1 MASFSFYTLPMNTS
15 GAVLIPVTN
24 TPTPLATV
32 TVVAGQNELVVLRAN
47 IGWIARFLGAVNVTG
62 VLFKIWR
69 GAPVTGELISSAQ
82 DIAESGFDNAVT
94 TDFSEVVS
102 GFTSSQTLTFV
113 LTAETVSPNAR
124 VDVIGPLTF
133 GAFVSTTDLI
143 SFFQLPNNTSG
154 AANIPV
160 AQTPVPVGFIV
171 VDVQPGQSV
180 ALRSTVGWRVISRFT
195 TKADVLFKIWRGAPV
210 IGTLVA
216 SADDSADVEGGAVT
230 TFSHVDTSFTTAQ
243 RVVYILTAEVPEPRN
258 SISITGPVSFTGSRE
273 PLASFFTLPNNTAD
287 SVSIPL
293 TTTGTPLAAL
303 TASVGPGVDVVLRA
317 AIGWLAPQTPSDI
330 VTPIL
335 FKIWRGAPFTGTLI
349 YSALDTG
356 ETAFDFRKVT
366 TLGHVDSGFTSS
378 QTVTYTLTA
387 ELTKPGTAAN
397 VVGPLTF
404 TVFPVILP
412 TEDTEL

>member
-15 GAVLIPVTN
+15 EAVLIPITN
-24 TPTPLATV
+24 TPTPLAAVTV
-32 TVVAGQNELVVLRAN
+32 TADQNEVVVIRAG
-47 IGWIARFLGAVNVTG
+47 IGWIARLVGGINVTG

-69 GAPVTGELISSAQ
+69 GAPVTGELVASAE

-94 TDFSEVVS
+94 TEFSQMVS

-113 LTAETVSPNAR
+113 LTAETVSPNSRA
-124 VDVIGPLTF
+124 DVIGPLTF

-171 VDVQPGQSV
+171 VDVQAGQSV
-180 ALRSTVGWRVISRFT
+180 ALRSTVGWRIISRFT
-195 TKADVLFKIWRGAPV
+195 NKADVLFKIWRGAPV
-210 IGTLVA
+210 TGILVA

-230 TFSHVDTSFTTAQ
+230 TFSHVDAGFTTAQ
-243 RVVYILTAEVPEPRN
+243 RVVYVLTAEVPEPRN
-258 SISITGPVSFTGSRE
+258 LISITGPISLTGSRE

-287 SVSIPL
+287 SVRIPL
-293 TTTGTPLAAL
+293 STTGTPLAAL
-303 TASVGPGVDVVLRA
+303 TADVGPGVDVVLRA
-317 AIGWLAPQTPSDI
+317 TIGWLAPQTTGDI
-330 VTPIL
+330 ITPIL
-335 FKIWRGAPFTGTLI
+335 FKIWRGAPFTGALI

-366 TLGHVDSGFTSS
+366 ALGHVDTGFTSS

-387 ELTKPGTAAN
+387 ELTRPGTAAN

-404 TVFPVILP
+404 TVFPVVP
-412 TEDTEL
+412 TEEEV